1 MCPKFLLVFLFQH
14 LVACPNC
21 CVIKFLKLFNYD
33 LFQLT
38 AYAAQV
44 IEALELAF
52 KAIDTETQPLDV
64 VPQCAVAKP
73 HIVAEP
79 IYENVDEIQ
88 ELYAEIEKDE
98 EAAKQ
103 TQHTPQVPSAPPAHE
118 EEPHYQ
124 VPKAPIAVVAEPYY
138 QVPNQRPIPL
148 YENVEIMYTANNQK
162 YPISSFSTP
171 QEPPKEK
178 PPPPPMD
185 ASDSDEDDDRDDHDD
200 EIGHHGDY
208 EEEPEPQM
216 QDPMKRMNSTR
227 RIKKEIRNKRT
238 SFLGIESVADEDSYL
253 ELSAVVPPP
262 NMTAI
267 IQEELRLE
275 KQMYLKAGLYDSSD
289 TTDSRDSGVSE
300 NHSRQS
306 SEPVTTSSEEPD
318 DYIAKKEQEII
329 DVLENE
335 ERRRSALVGDM
346 DQAQSNSWE
355 FNDSFRSE
363 NEMISNR
370 LNEEARMRCLE
381 DQIREQE
388 EVLKVERELLQLEQ
402 EELKRQRENLIHREN
417 LARRE
422 LDHGAKML
430 RSASNRHSMQDINA
444 TTNHYANV
452 PSQHFSPQP
461 PPSFQHVPNEYRKSM
476 PNLLQD
482 MPFSAAPQPPAKP
495 MRSHLSQDLLL
506 HAPLRT
512 SVALEISHNRNHS
525 APIKAAQ
532 SIDDFVHLRHNS
544 NGGSHPHSPSSA
556 YANMT
561 KHTLHALSATPKPKF
576 QDAWV
581 QQNRHSARRQS
592 DWKEQPRVTDA
603 WLTVQQQKRR
613 SEPVPAFNYNQ
624 HWLIQEAE
632 QRRLDQLRGLRPP
645 TTTHNHT
652 HNNQQLIT
660 MAPAMMSAA
669 PIHRNGGSDN
679 KPLPDAIIQSL
690 TQRVQS
696 RGLGK
701 K

>member
-1 MCPKFLLVFLFQH
+1 M
-14 LVACPNC
+14 
-21 CVIKFLKLFNYD
+21 
-33 LFQLT
+33 
-38 AYAAQV
+38 
-44 IEALELAF
+44 ELAF
-52 KAIDTETQPLDV
+52 KAIDTETDQLDI
-64 VPQCAVAKP
+64 VPTNTSTKP
-73 HIVAEP
+73 HTVAEP

-103 TQHTPQVPSAPPAHE
+103 IHQPIETNRQPEVPSAPDAE
-118 EEPHYQ
+118 DELEEPHYQ
-124 VPKAPIAVVAEPYY
+124 VPKAPIAVQEPYY
-138 QVPNQRPIPL
+138 QVPNPRPVPL
-148 YENVEIMYTANNQK
+148 YENIEIMYTSNNQK
-162 YPISSFSTP
+162 YPIGSSSTP
-171 QEPPKEK
+171 LEPPKEK
-178 PPPPPMD
+178 PPPPPVD
-185 ASDSDEDDDRDDHDD
+185 ASDSDEEEDRYDHDD
-200 EIGHHGDY
+200 ENGHHGDY
-208 EEEPEPQM
+208 EEEPEPLL

-238 SFLGIESVADEDSYL
+238 SFLGIESVGDEDSYL
-253 ELSAVVPPP
+253 ELSSVVPPP

-306 SEPVTTSSEEPD
+306 SEPITTSSEEPD

-329 DVLENE
+329 EKLENE
-335 ERRRSALVGDM
+335 ERRHSALVGDINEN
-346 DQAQSNSWE
+346 QSNSWE
-355 FNDSFRSE
+355 FNDTFRNE

-417 LARRE
+417 MARRE

-430 RSASNRHSMQDINA
+430 RSASNRHSMLDINA
-444 TTNHYANV
+444 TNHYANV
-452 PSQHFSPQP
+452 PNQQFSPQP
-461 PPSFQHVPNEYRKSM
+461 PPSFQHISNDYRKSM

-482 MPFSAAPQPPAKP
+482 MPFTVQQPPAKP
-495 MRSHLSQDLLL
+495 MRSHLSQDLLQ
-506 HAPLRT
+506 APLRPA
-512 SVALEISHNRNHS
+512 VALEISHNRNHS

-532 SIDDFVHLRHNS
+532 SIDDFVQLRQNS
-544 NGGSHPHSPSSA
+544 NVHQHSPSSA

-581 QQNRHSARRQS
+581 QQNRHSVRRQS

-613 SEPVPAFNYNQ
+613 SEPAPGFNYNQ

-632 QRRLDQLRGLRPP
+632 QRRIDQLRGLRPP
-645 TTTHNHT
+645 TTTHNHI
-652 HNNQQLIT
+652 HNNQLVT
-660 MAPAMMSAA
+660 MCPNSISPAV

-679 KPLPDAIIQSL
+679 KPLPDSIIQSL
-690 TQRVQS
+690 TQRMQS

>member
-1 MCPKFLLVFLFQH
+1 M
-14 LVACPNC
+14 
-21 CVIKFLKLFNYD
+21 
-33 LFQLT
+33 
-38 AYAAQV
+38 

-52 KAIDTETQPLDV
+52 KAIDTETQPMDV
-64 VPQCAVAKP
+64 VPLSAATKP
-73 HIVAEP
+73 HATVEP

-98 EAAKQ
+98 EAAAKQ
-103 TQHTPQVPSAPPAHE
+103 THKPIEHKPETPTAPEAE
-118 EEPHYQ
+118 EDNEEPYYQ
-124 VPKAPIAVVAEPYY
+124 VPKAPIAVPEPYY
-138 QVPNQRPIPL
+138 QVPNPKPVPL
-148 YENVEIMYTANNQK
+148 YENIEIMYTSNNQK
-162 YPISSFSTP
+162 YPIGSSGTP
-171 QEPPKEK
+171 LEPPKEK
-178 PPPPPMD
+178 PPPPPVD
-185 ASDSDEDDDRDDHDD
+185 ASDSEEDEEERDDHDD
-200 EIGHHGDY
+200 ENGHHGDY
-208 EEEPEPQM
+208 EEEPEPQL

-329 DVLENE
+329 EVLENE
-335 ERRRSALVGDM
+335 ERRRSGLVGDA
-346 DQAQSNSWE
+346 DSQQKQQQQLQHSNSWE
-355 FNDSFRSE
+355 FNDRFPSE
-363 NEMISNR
+363 SEMISNR

-417 LARRE
+417 MARRE

-430 RSASNRHSMQDINA
+430 RSASNRHSMLDINA
-444 TTNHYANV
+444 NNHYANV

-461 PPSFQHVPNEYRKSM
+461 PPTFQSVTNDYRKSM

-482 MPFSAAPQPPAKP
+482 MSFSAQQPPAKP
-495 MRSHLSQDLLL
+495 MRSHLSQDLL
-506 HAPLRT
+506 HAPHRPA
-512 SVALEISHNRNHS
+512 VVLEISHNRNHS

-532 SIDDFVHLRHNS
+532 SIDDFVQLRHN
-544 NGGSHPHSPSSA
+544 PHHGHQPSPSSSSASSA

-581 QQNRHSARRQS
+581 QQNRHSAHRQS

-632 QRRLDQLRGLRPP
+632 QRRIDQLRGLRPP
-645 TTTHNHT
+645 TTTHSHNHS
-652 HNNQQLIT
+652 HHQLVT
-660 MAPAMMSAA
+660 MAPSA
-669 PIHRNGGSDN
+669 PIHRNGSSDN

>member
-1 MCPKFLLVFLFQH
+1 M
-14 LVACPNC
+14 
-21 CVIKFLKLFNYD
+21 
-33 LFQLT
+33 
-38 AYAAQV
+38 

-52 KAIDTETQPLDV
+52 KAIDTESQPLDI
-64 VPQCAVAKP
+64 VPISKVTKP
-73 HIVAEP
+73 HQSTVEP

-103 TQHTPQVPSAPPAHE
+103 TQKPIEHKPETPTAPDAEVVDE
-118 EEPHYQ
+118 ESHYQ
-124 VPKAPIAVVAEPYY
+124 VPKAPVAVPEPYY
-138 QVPNQRPIPL
+138 QVPNPKPVPL
-148 YENVEIMYTANNQK
+148 YENIEIMYTSNNQK
-162 YPISSFSTP
+162 YPIGLSSSTAL
-171 QEPPKEK
+171 EPPKEK
-178 PPPPPMD
+178 PPPPPVD
-185 ASDSDEDDDRDDHDD
+185 ASDSDEEEDRNEHDD
-200 EIGHHGDY
+200 ENGHHGDY
-208 EEEPEPQM
+208 DEEEPEPQL

-238 SFLGIESVADEDSYL
+238 SFLGIESVGDEDSYL

-318 DYIAKKEQEII
+318 DFIAKKEQEII
-329 DVLENE
+329 EVLENE
-335 ERRRSALVGDM
+335 ERRRSALVGEGNEP
-346 DQAQSNSWE
+346 QSSTWE
-355 FNDSFRSE
+355 FNDSFPSE
-363 NEMISNR
+363 SEMISNR

-417 LARRE
+417 MARRE

-444 TTNHYANV
+444 TNHYANV
-452 PSQHFSPQP
+452 PTQHFSPQP
-461 PPSFQHVPNEYRKSM
+461 PPSSFQHVSNDYRKSM

-482 MPFSAAPQPPAKP
+482 MPFTAHQQPPAKP
-495 MRSHLSQDLLL
+495 MRSHLSQDLL
-506 HAPLRT
+506 HAPLRPA
-512 SVALEISHNRNHS
+512 VALEISHNRNHS

-532 SIDDFVHLRHNS
+532 SIDDFVQLRHNS
-544 NGGSHPHSPSSA
+544 NGHQHSPSSSA

-581 QQNRHSARRQS
+581 QPSRHSVHRQS

-613 SEPVPAFNYNQ
+613 SEPAPTFNYNQ

-632 QRRLDQLRGLRPP
+632 QRRIDQLRGLRQPP
-645 TTTHNHT
+645 TTHNHNHSNHLVAMT
-652 HNNQQLIT
+652 
-660 MAPAMMSAA
+660 PAMLSAS
-669 PIHRNGGSDN
+669 PIQRNGSTDN

-690 TQRVQS
+690 TQRVHS